1 MDIRKFMKRS
11 GDLLAVENKRQ
22 RSSSPLDTSRPSTS
36 DADDEASLP
45 RMPSQQYE
53 KDESNSGVI
62 NDVAKFAKLRSSPS
76 QGRNLSDEQRVTV
89 LKNLWIPDPNTQFS
103 VPQRFM
109 KRGLKFQFNWLK
121 QHPWLVYSAID
132 QGVFCKFCIA
142 FAKEGGD
149 RGIKLGQFVV
159 TKFDNWKKATEV
171 IFIMYNIL
179 TVGLKK
185 YIKKS

>member
-62 NDVAKFAKLRSSPS
+62 NDVAKFAKLRSSLS

-109 KRGLKFQFNWLK
+109 KRGLKFQFNCLSNTRGWYILRLTK
-121 QHPWLVYSAID
+121 EYSAN
-132 QGVFCKFCIA
+132 
-142 FAKEGGD
+142 FA
-149 RGIKLGQFVV
+149 LHS
-159 TKFDNWKKATEV
+159 
-171 IFIMYNIL
+171 
-179 TVGLKK
+179 LKK
-185 YIKKS
+185 VVIAVLNWGNSSSQNLIIGKKPLK